1 MEIKTGHLKCSSCG
15 APLSLPEGALKNR
28 IKCSFCGVENFIID
42 EDVIAG
48 GMNFDLSDPDIHRR
62 VLDVISDTKYA
73 PYDIFTE
80 SSIKKINKL
89 IVPAYLF
96 VSLTG
101 IGTVTYEKGI
111 AREYSYYDDDGHE
124 NTNTVYDW
132 HAMSAAVSDT
142 RDYLVAGNKNFS
154 ELFRIMFGENRAP
167 EILKA
172 EQLKFP
178 KDCTE
183 IKFDLTEGDV
193 YGKELKALV
202 DKTIDEKGR
211 ASIEEGHTRKVKVD
225 GITIQKG
232 EVRKISVA
240 IYEVI
245 LEYKGIEYK
254 VLLSNDEKATF
265 AENIPLDSE
274 IQAFVEEKKAIYEEA
289 DKKVSVGL
297 LALIIVLFVLGVMT
311 LLALIGIVFI
321 IIAIILL
328 VVIYIPK
335 AKESNAKFEEYK
347 KAEGEYLD
355 KYVKA
360 KKDFINKKTALKGV
374 LSNVSGNPDAFPVI
388 VEEEP
393 KEAEEK
399 TEEVT
404 AEETK
409 EEAKAE
415 EKAEEAKDEANAGEK
430 AEETK

>member
-15 APLSLPEGALKNR
+15 APLSLPEGTLKNR

-48 GMNFDLSDPDIHRR
+48 GMNFDLSDADIHRR

-80 SSIKKINKL
+80 SNIKKINKL

-111 AREYSYYDDDGHE
+111 DREVSSFSDDGHDDSY
-124 NTNTVYDW
+124 TVTDW
-132 HAMSAAVSDT
+132 HAMSAAISDT
-142 RDYLVAGNKNFS
+142 RDYLVAGNKDFS

-178 KDCTE
+178 KDCIE

-211 ASIEEGHTRKVKVD
+211 ASIEDGKTRKVKVD

-245 LEYKGIEYK
+245 LEYKGSEYK
-254 VLLSNDEKATF
+254 ILLSNDEKATF

-274 IQAFVEEKKAIYEEA
+274 IQALVEEKKAIYEEA
-289 DKKVSVGL
+289 DKKAPIGMLVAIIILFIVGF
-297 LALIIVLFVLGVMT
+297 ITLFF
-311 LLALIGIVFI
+311 LIGIVLI
-321 IIAIILL
+321 IIAIVLL
-328 VVIYIPK
+328 IIYIPK
-335 AKESNAKFEEYK
+335 AKESNAKFEEYR

-355 KYVKA
+355 NFVKA

-399 TEEVT
+399 AEEVKAEEKT
-404 AEETK
+404 ENAKAEEKTEETK
-409 EEAKAE
+409 DEANAE
-415 EKAEEAKDEANAGEK
+415 EKAEE
-430 AEETK
+430 TK